1 MILREETLARHDA
14 SRPNVAGGSVAM
26 RDGRGQTPSR
36 DGSAPR
42 AGCAING
49 DELKIGSTARRGR
62 ERLSHTRDHHLSE
75 ERDCVR
81 IYMVYTCLSAVF
93 FAYYVWY
100 NPLYYIIGSDMQYYL
115 SIADSVF
122 NGSGMRDMTTD
133 PTRGIVTP
141 QNGIVFLH
149 LGLMAIGI
157 IDPERRFLALMIIN
171 YAALL
176 CSLVLLRNIFASFNL
191 APRVVAF
198 FLGVILFTNIIFKTL
213 LHPIN
218 DGLFFCLSL
227 LLVRLII
234 ANHAAHR
241 RQRDAL
247 ILIVGCLIPHFRNQ
261 GVLILLSA
269 CVAYLI
275 VRDYK
280 RSGFYLASCL
290 LSYLSV
296 QLLYTLYAT
305 DYSGMKSAIVY
316 AAQTYSFRHSVVA
329 LFAFI
334 SSIFLG
340 IPQLACLPTLGC
352 HEYLWSAFPLSVV
365 LLLSLARVSI
375 HSVKERDFNRLFLA
389 AYILAT
395 LALTLLLPW
404 TFRYILP
411 VFPFMFLF
419 LAFQYGNTRIFAG
432 ALRLYLVYAIC
443 LSVLKV
449 TYFDLYYLRNQ
460 DASRTLLPRLPEQYA
475 LLSIS
480 PRHSYFLLRK
490 RTSVDPASLRGARD
504 VLIFGDQE
512 YIDGE
517 TAKLEAA
524 YVVREKLT
532 YDVSWRLERTE
543 GEVRVAHL
551 KL

>member
-1 MILREETLARHDA
+1 M
-14 SRPNVAGGSVAM
+14 
-26 RDGRGQTPSR
+26 
-36 DGSAPR
+36 
-42 AGCAING
+42 
-49 DELKIGSTARRGR
+49 
-62 ERLSHTRDHHLSE
+62 
-75 ERDCVR
+75 R
-81 IYMVYTCLSAVF
+81 IYIAYACLSAAF
-93 FAYYVWY
+93 FAYYAWY

-133 PTRGIVTP
+133 PTSPITTP
-141 QNGIVFLH
+141 QNGVVFLH
-149 LGLMAIGI
+149 LVLMAIGI

-176 CSLVLLRNIFASFNL
+176 CSFVLLRNIFASFNL

-198 FLGVILFTNIIFKTL
+198 LLGAILFTNVIFKTL
-213 LHPIN
+213 LQPIN
-218 DGLFFCLSL
+218 DGMFFCLSL
-227 LLVRLII
+227 LLIRLII

-247 ILIVGCLIPHFRNQ
+247 ILIVGSLIPHFRNQ
-261 GVLILLSA
+261 GVLIFLAA

-275 VRDYK
+275 VRDYR
-280 RSGFYLASCL
+280 RSGFYLASCC

-296 QLLYTLYAT
+296 QLLYTFSAT
-305 DYSGMKSAIVY
+305 DYGGMKIFIASAVK
-316 AAQTYSFRHSVVA
+316 AYSFRHSVVA
-329 LFAFI
+329 LFGFI
-334 SSIFLG
+334 FPSIFLG
-340 IPQLACLPTLGC
+340 ISQLD
-352 HEYLWSAFPLSVV
+352 YLWPAFPLSVV

-375 HSVKERDFNRLFLA
+375 RSVKEQDFSKLFLA

-395 LALTLLLPW
+395 LALNLLVPW

-419 LAFQYGNTRIFAG
+419 LAFQHGNTRIFAG
-432 ALRLYLVYAIC
+432 ALRLYLAYAIC

-449 TYFDLYYLRNQ
+449 AYFDPYYLRNR
-460 DASRTLLPRLPEQYA
+460 DASRSLLPRLPEQYA

-480 PRHSYFLLRK
+480 PRYSYFYLRK
-490 RTSVDPASLRGARD
+490 PTSVDPASLRGARD
-504 VLIFGDQE
+504 ILVFGNQE

-524 YVVREKLT
+524 YAVREKLA
-532 YDVSWRLERTE
+532 YDVSWRLDRTT
-543 GEVRVAHL
+543 GEIRVAHL